1 MAPCLS
7 RGRIPDNRFAM
18 AQLALRLV
26 PDDGYFGRDPTDPAE
41 RIPARGYAVA
51 DAAGNKLGWKE
62 LSVVGL
68 HPFPLE
74 LDDPSDD
81 RLRDPRLDPGRL
93 LKLTP
98 DKGARPLPRVR
109 VWDAAGSWRIGYL
122 GVSFWGDSAQL
133 LSQWRTVD
141 QFSAIVL
148 LEGILDGKRIH
159 ELVLVGQPAMI
170 SLLYSSIRLAPKSDT

>member
-1 MAPCLS
+1 M
-7 RGRIPDNRFAM
+7 IDNRPSM
-18 AQLALRLV
+18 AQLDLRLI
-26 PDDGYFGRDPTDPAE
+26 PDQTYFGRDPTDPTE
-41 RIPARGYAVA
+41 RIPAKGYAVA

-62 LSVVGL
+62 ISGLGL

-74 LDDPSDD
+74 LDEPWDD
-81 RLRDPRLDPGRL
+81 RLQDPRFDPGRL

-98 DKGARPLPRVR
+98 DRGARPLPRIR

-133 LSQWRTVD
+133 LSRWRTVD

-148 LEGILDGKRIH
+148 LEGILDGKRVH
-159 ELVLVGQPAMI
+159 ESVLAGPPTMVSG
-170 SLLYSSIRLAPKSDT
+170 LHSSIRL